1 MQDLVHTLPSTS
13 KTQILD
19 AAARVFMQH
28 GVDVASI
35 DDVAR
40 DLGATKGRIYHHF
53 PSKGVLVAEVCLRA
67 ADFTYRKVAPVI
79 DPAAP
84 ADENL
89 RVMIRTHVPEV
100 LRTLPYHKVIRQAYT
115 GLYQKSTTATE
126 RALHQRIHDER
137 DRYEGLFRHQ
147 IRRGM
152 DGGAFRNQNLTV
164 ALHSILLL
172 VNAPVV
178 WYTPRADE
186 PADFVDRV
194 AHQLADMALRALT

>member
-1 MQDLVHTLPSTS
+1 MQELLHTPPSAS

-19 AAARVFMQH
+19 AAARVFMLH

-115 GLYQKSTTATE
+115 GC
-126 RALHQRIHDER
+126 
-137 DRYEGLFRHQ
+137 
-147 IRRGM
+147 IR
-152 DGGAFRNQNLTV
+152 NPPPPP
-164 ALHSILLL
+164 
-172 VNAPVV
+172 NAPCTSASMTNATGTKGCSATRYGAV
-178 WYTPRADE
+178 W
-186 PADFVDRV
+186 
-194 AHQLADMALRALT
+194 MAAPSATRI